1 MTYIGGWVFSTT
13 SSDTVVGNTFIV
25 NVTDSTIKISTMKR
39 EGVELNHAGNSQ
51 GFSYNYDVYADGGF
65 GIVTYNAL
73 NLAFN
78 SITLKK

>member
-1 MTYIGGWVFSTT
+1 
-13 SSDTVVGNTFIV
+13 
-25 NVTDSTIKISTMKR
+25 MKR
-39 EGVELNHAGNSQ
+39 EGVELNLAGNSQ